1 MASTSEP
8 LGAGDRNLSVLR
20 LALTGGLVAVLLFVL
35 CWIGTFIPLSSPTHA
50 YVGLFTPAPMSSTL
64 ALIEGTCWSLAFG
77 AIIGA
82 LIALVYNA
90 LSGLFRP

>member
-1 MASTSEP
+1 MPPYARGEE
-8 LGAGDRNLSVLR
+8 L
-20 LALTGGLVAVLLFVL
+20 
-35 CWIGTFIPLSSPTHA
+35 W
-50 YVGLFTPAPMSSTL
+50 L

-77 AIIGA
+77 ATIGV